1 MLHGFRLI
9 LIIGVFLAIAG
20 SVQSGDWR
28 YSVWIVLTL
37 SVALAVSFKVSKDN
51 FLESK
56 EQKDAQNDSCALLFS
71 STPYFSDKNDHK
83 VRHSS
88 VNSERF

>member
-51 FLESK
+51 FFRIK
-56 EQKDAQNDSCALLFS
+56 RTKRCA
-71 STPYFSDKNDHK
+71 
-83 VRHSS
+83 
-88 VNSERF
+88 E